1 MKRATTWVAAC
12 GVLVSATVAL
22 AVWNPFGWTAADRV
36 VDRARHAVGIA
47 AAAADAGGGDLY
59 TCSMHPQVLQ
69 HGPGDCPI
77 CNMDLV
83 PAAPAAVP
91 ADDDLY
97 TCSMH
102 PDVLRHEPGDCP
114 ICRMALVP
122 VDAGEAAAAGADAG
136 GGDHVHLQ
144 HAPAGA
150 AARAR
155 RPPDLQDGPRV
166 ETGEPGPAAAP
177 GVHVSSG
184 FLQSFGVRTA
194 PVERGSLP
202 VAIRTVGTLAHNE
215 RNVFSVNTKFSG
227 WIERA
232 RVNNVGEQVAAGEL
246 LFEIYS
252 PDLVTTQHEYL
263 TAMDYVA
270 RLRERGAHEGALEQA
285 ASLLDAARERLLYA
299 DMTARQIET
308 LEATRRI
315 SRTVEF
321 VSPASGFIVEKM
333 SDSLE
338 GMRLDPGMT
347 VLKIADHS
355 TLWVEVEFYERDVRH
370 LRGGQ
375 RVAVTVDAFPGR
387 RWDGAIAFFRP
398 AMNPGTRTLTA
409 FVEVENAD
417 LRLRPRMFATVEANA
432 PGAADALMVPAD
444 AVLHDGDQAVVVVAR
459 GDGYCTPRE
468 VRLGLASAGRQEI
481 IDGLDGGEEIVVSSQ
496 FLIDSESNLKAAI
509 AQLLG
514 ERTRADAPR

>member
-12 GVLVSATVAL
+12 GVLVSATGAL
-22 AVWNPFGWTAADRV
+22 AVWNPFGWTAADGV

-59 TCSMHPQVLQ
+59 TCSMHPQVLR

-83 PAAPAAVP
+83 PAVPAAVP
-91 ADDDLY
+91 AGGDLY

-122 VDAGEAAAAGADAG
+122 VGAGE
-136 GGDHVHLQ
+136 
-144 HAPAGA
+144 
-150 AARAR
+150 
-155 RPPDLQDGPRV
+155 
-166 ETGEPGPAAAP
+166 AAAP

-202 VAIRTVGTLAHNE
+202 VAIRTVGALAHNE

-370 LRGGQ
+370 LREGQ

-387 RWDGAIAFFRP
+387 RWNGAIAFFRP

-459 GDGYCTPRE
+459 GDGYFTPRE

-481 IDGLDGGEEIVVSSQ
+481 VDGLDGGEEIVVSSQ

-514 ERTRADAPR
+514 ERPRADAPR

>member
-12 GVLVSATVAL
+12 GVLVSATGAL

-36 VDRARHAVGIA
+36 VDRARQAVGIA
-47 AAAADAGGGDLY
+47 AAAADPADDDLY

-77 CNMDLV
+77 CKMDLV
-83 PAAPAAVP
+83 PVEAGEPDPAA
-91 ADDDLY
+91 
-97 TCSMH
+97 T
-102 PDVLRHEPGDCP
+102 
-114 ICRMALVP
+114 
-122 VDAGEAAAAGADAG
+122 
-136 GGDHVHLQ
+136 
-144 HAPAGA
+144 
-150 AARAR
+150 
-155 RPPDLQDGPRV
+155 
-166 ETGEPGPAAAP
+166 P
-177 GVHVSSG
+177 GVHVSRG

-270 RLRERGAHEGALEQA
+270 RLREREAHEGAQEQA

-299 DMTARQIET
+299 DMTAEQIET

-338 GMRLDPGMT
+338 GMRLAPGMT

-370 LRGGQ
+370 LREGQ

-387 RWDGAIAFFRP
+387 RWDGEIAFFRP

-432 PGAADALMVPAD
+432 PGAADALIVPAD
-444 AVLHDGDQAVVVVAR
+444 AVLHGGDQAVVVVAR
-459 GDGYCTPRE
+459 GDGYFTPRE

-481 IDGLDGGEEIVVSSQ
+481 VDGLDGSEEIVVSSQ

-514 ERTRADAPR
+514 ERTQVDVPR